1 MVYPP
6 GSGSP
11 TLQAMHLRV
20 LAPIVVVAALASG
33 CGGKA
38 QFKDDVASLI
48 HGQCAIGMEQQQDSR
63 LLLEGA
69 GLTID
74 DACTCAIDLVAQN
87 YSVRDLTLMGDE
99 NMDIVFT
106 NAGRICA
113 TTLTD

>member
-1 MVYPP
+1 MLV
-6 GSGSP
+6 
-11 TLQAMHLRV
+11 RII
-20 LAPIVVVAALASG
+20 APILVVAALSSA
-33 CGGKA
+33 CGEKT
-38 QFKDDVASLI
+38 QFKDDIASVI
-48 HGQCAIGMEQQQDSR
+48 HGRCVSSMEQQQDSR

-69 GLTID
+69 GLTIN